1 VKLKVFFAK
10 DGDCLLLT
18 SADGHHVLVDGGR
31 TSSFETQTQPALQEL
46 ADKRT
51 PLDLVVVSHIDADHI
66 SGIISLLQ
74 DVAAWAVHDFQVTDG
89 KNPTFPEPTRPRP
102 PKINGLWHNSWRAQ
116 LGDLAGPIS
125 ALATQVSE
133 AMELAPDSAAESTGP
148 ARIAVD
154 SIADLAE
161 SITGGIQLMRL
172 VDDQTPVS
180 RNAGFENS
188 LVRLRDPVHR
198 ERVGSTTLTVLG
210 PTEEHLEK
218 LRDEWRQWLQ
228 RLLGSGRPIQPRAGD
243 RRGSA
248 DGQGLSLD
256 DLQLAGEPT
265 SVDEAEALIGSI
277 GTAAEII
284 EKTKSATVTPPNRA
298 SITLLAEEDG
308 KTCLLTGDAAEEE
321 LLEGLTATGH
331 LAEGRPFRCNLV
343 KVQHHGSENNLSK
356 NFADQVL
363 ADHYVFCA
371 DGAHGNPNPSVI
383 ATIIES
389 RLKAPGRFTIWFN
402 CSENRTI
409 TNRREALGAAI
420 KESQEAASQHPNL
433 IDVKVLDD
441 QQPFLDV
448 QL

>member
-1 VKLKVFFAK
+1 
-10 DGDCLLLT
+10 
-18 SADGHHVLVDGGR
+18 
-31 TSSFETQTQPALQEL
+31 
-46 ADKRT
+46 
-51 PLDLVVVSHIDADHI
+51 
-66 SGIISLLQ
+66 
-74 DVAAWAVHDFQVTDG
+74 
-89 KNPTFPEPTRPRP
+89 
-102 PKINGLWHNSWRAQ
+102 
-116 LGDLAGPIS
+116 
-125 ALATQVSE
+125 
-133 AMELAPDSAAESTGP
+133 MELAPDSAAESTGA

-228 RLLGSGRPIQPRAGD
+228 HLLGLGRPIRPPAGD

-256 DLQLAGEPT
+256 DVQLAGGPA
-265 SVDEAEALIGSI
+265 SVDEAVALIGSI

-321 LLEGLTATGH
+321 LLEGLTAAGH

-343 KVQHHGSENNLSK
+343 KVQHHGSENNLST

-363 ADHYVFCA
+363 ADHYVLCA

-420 KESQEAASQHPNL
+420 KEAQEAASQHRNL

-441 QQPFLDV
+441 QQPSFDV